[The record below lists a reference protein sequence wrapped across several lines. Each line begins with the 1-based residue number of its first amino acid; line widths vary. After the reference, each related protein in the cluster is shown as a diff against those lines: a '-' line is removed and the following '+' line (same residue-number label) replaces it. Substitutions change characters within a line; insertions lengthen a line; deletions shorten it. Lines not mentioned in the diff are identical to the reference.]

1 MRKPEPELT
10 DAEIEQRM
18 RETVRRSFEIP
29 HKMQKEMVG
38 KVGRK
43 AKTRPAS
50 KGRDRKGKSR
60 S

>member
-1 MRKPEPELT
+1 MKKQDEDT

-18 RETVRRSFEIP
+18 RETVRRSFELP

-38 KVGRK
+38 TVGRPRK
-43 AKTRPAS
+43 RRS
-50 KGRDRKGKSR
+50 KIVEKPQQS